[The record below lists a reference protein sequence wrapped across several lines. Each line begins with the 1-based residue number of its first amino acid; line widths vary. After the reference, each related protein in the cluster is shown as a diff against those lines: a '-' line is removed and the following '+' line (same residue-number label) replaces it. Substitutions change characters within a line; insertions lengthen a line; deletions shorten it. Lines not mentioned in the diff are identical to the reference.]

1 MTRHALREVTQRQ
14 MINIVAARR
23 RKGQDEETGDDES
36 KYQGNQTALVKSSL
50 SSEQK
55 KETHCNS
62 KVFCNLDEC
71 LSRALFLRNFK
82 SGECDCS
89 NREGIQC
96 YIM

>member
-36 KYQGNQTALVKSSL
+36 KYKGNQTALVKSSL

-55 KETHCNS
+55 KETHCNF
-62 KVFCNLDEC
+62 KIFCNLDEC
-71 LSRALFLRNFK
+71 L
-82 SGECDCS
+82 
-89 NREGIQC
+89 IQSFVSKEF
-96 YIM
+96 

>member
-36 KYQGNQTALVKSSL
+36 KYKYKGNQTALVKSSL

-71 LSRALFLRNFK
+71 L
-82 SGECDCS
+82 
-89 NREGIQC
+89 IQSFVSKEF
-96 YIM
+96 

>member
-23 RKGQDEETGDDES
+23 RKGQDEETGYDES
-36 KYQGNQTALVKSSL
+36 KYKGYQTALVKSSL

-71 LSRALFLRNFK
+71 LIQSFVCKEFLEWR
-82 SGECDCS
+82 
-89 NREGIQC
+89 
-96 YIM
+96 M